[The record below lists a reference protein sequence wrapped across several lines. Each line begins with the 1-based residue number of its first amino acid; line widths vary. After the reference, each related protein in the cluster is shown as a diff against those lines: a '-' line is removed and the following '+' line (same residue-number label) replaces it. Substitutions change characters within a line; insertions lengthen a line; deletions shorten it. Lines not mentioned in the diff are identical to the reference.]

1 MFKGSENKE
10 EHDKIET
17 KKPENKI
24 NKNEEITI
32 NKIIKPEMKNTNKI
46 KNLNRVKEIK
56 EACNKNQNLTSEPE
70 NKTKN
75 ENTNEKSTLK
85 RSGDGK
91 EIKVKVKGKV
101 TDIQTL
107 KDFLARA
114 KAERAERGMAKN
126 SNNANSAE
134 GRTQP
139 SEINQRE
146 SSTIGRENLSGAN
159 LQKIGT
165 RNLTAKGNQPDMRQL

>member
-1 MFKGSENKE
+1 MKNRNEN
-10 EHDKIET
+10 
-17 KKPENKI
+17 
-24 NKNEEITI
+24 
-32 NKIIKPEMKNTNKI
+32 KNTNKI
-46 KNLNRVKEIK
+46 REIK
-56 EACNKNQNLTSEPE
+56 ETCNTSQNVTSKPEQE
-70 NKTKN
+70 NKSKN
-75 ENTNEKSTLK
+75 ENENKNKNEKSKLK

-91 EIKVKVKGKV
+91 EIRVKVKGKV
-101 TDIQTL
+101 SDIQTL
-107 KDFLARA
+107 KDFLAKA
-114 KAERAERGMAKN
+114 KAERAERGMARN

>member
-1 MFKGSENKE
+1 MSENKE
-10 EHDKIET
+10 EQDKIET

-32 NKIIKPEMKNTNKI
+32 YKIIKPEMKNTNKI

-114 KAERAERGMAKN
+114 KAERA
-126 SNNANSAE
+126 
-134 GRTQP
+134 
-139 SEINQRE
+139 
-146 SSTIGRENLSGAN
+146 
-159 LQKIGT
+159 
-165 RNLTAKGNQPDMRQL
+165 

>member
-1 MFKGSENKE
+1 M
-10 EHDKIET
+10 

-24 NKNEEITI
+24 DKIEETKTNKH
-32 NKIIKPEMKNTNKI
+32 IKPEMKNKNEI
-46 KNLNRVKEIK
+46 KNKVREIK
-56 EACNKNQNLTSEPE
+56 ETCNTSQNITSKPEQE
-70 NKTKN
+70 NKSQN
-75 ENTNEKSTLK
+75 ENKNEKSKLK

-91 EIKVKVKGKV
+91 EIRVKVKGKV
-101 TDIQTL
+101 SDIQTL
-107 KDFLARA
+107 KDFLAKA
-114 KAERAERGMAKN
+114 KAERAERGMARN

-146 SSTIGRENLSGAN
+146 GITIGRENLSGAN